1 MSIKLLGAGS
11 GSSNEQMRLAI
22 LLVFKSHQLEAAPS
36 VEKRP
41 GTVRADLAL
50 PEGDTTAMLPLACRW
65 RCRFSQEQWG
75 RAGWTPGGGNGP
87 ERPRKNLGE
96 VGR

>member
-11 GSSNEQMRLAI
+11 GSSKEQMRLVM

-50 PEGDTTAMLPLACRW
+50 WVGDTTAMLPLACRW
-65 RCRFSQEQWG
+65 RCRFSQEQWDG
-75 RAGWTPGGGNGP
+75 AGSGP
-87 ERPRKNLGE
+87 ERPRENLRE
-96 VGR
+96 VGH

>member
-11 GSSNEQMRLAI
+11 GSSKEQMRLVM
-22 LLVFKSHQLEAAPS
+22 LLVFKSHHLEAAPS

-50 PEGDTTAMLPLACRW
+50 WVGDTTAMMPLACRW

-75 RAGWTPGGGNGP
+75 GAGKRSRETQGELKRSRAL
-87 ERPRKNLGE
+87 RC
-96 VGR
+96 